1 MTLPL
6 KKEKKNGEQYIRPS
20 SVERAI
26 QRAVTDGHKATLQR
40 ARTAASNSRDYV
52 SSECLVH
59 LIRAAQQSGDG
70 DVARDLLPV
79 LLARCKSNLNVTIRH
94 DGVREPEALREDILG
109 EIVLM
114 FAEDAVNPGTEL
126 DYYECRFS
134 AAFKALRVSC
144 YNYEVGIENKS
155 KELPEDGDS
164 GETDLASPS
173 FWTPS
178 NIENVVFAHEVLRF
192 LYTLPKD
199 ERDAVVLTR
208 LNNLNQEQAAR
219 RLGVTDRTI
228 RNLLERA
235 DKKLAKFKKEG
246 T

>member
-6 KKEKKNGEQYIRPS
+6 KREKESGEKYIRPP

-26 QRAVTDGHKATLQR
+26 QRAVTQGHAATLQQ
-40 ARTAASNSRDYV
+40 ARTAAKNTRDYV

-59 LIRAAQQSGDG
+59 LIRAAQQAGNGDE
-70 DVARDLLPV
+70 ARDLLLV
-79 LLARCKSNLNVTIRH
+79 LLARCKANLDVTIRH
-94 DGVREPEALREDILG
+94 DGVREPEKLREDILG
-109 EIVLM
+109 EIALM
-114 FAEDAVNPGTEL
+114 FAEDAVSNGTEL
-126 DYYECRFS
+126 DYYECRFNG
-134 AAFKALRVSC
+134 ALRALRVGC

-155 KELPEDGDS
+155 KELPEDGNS

-173 FWTPS
+173 FWAPS
-178 NIENVVFAHEVLRF
+178 DIENIVFAQEVLKF

-208 LNNLNQEQAAR
+208 LNHLTQEQAAK

-235 DKKLAKFKKEG
+235 DKKLAKFKKEEA
-246 T
+246 